1 MLIFL
6 ARRILST
13 VPVLVIVA
21 LIVFLMLRLAPG
33 DPAAAIVGD
42 SGTSENI
49 AKVREQL
56 GLNESLPVQFVR
68 WSGRL
73 LQGNLGESYFMKK
86 TVVELIGQRIEPT
99 VSLAAVTLVVTI

>member
-42 SGTSENI
+42 ASNWG
-49 AKVREQL
+49 
-56 GLNESLPVQFVR
+56 
-68 WSGRL
+68 
-73 LQGNLGESYFMKK
+73 
-86 TVVELIGQRIEPT
+86 
-99 VSLAAVTLVVTI
+99 